1 MSMYHN
7 RPTVADMRAMKT
19 RGQKIS
25 MLYLT
30 TLEEAAATNAAGI
43 SMLSIVKGTIIVV
56 GVIVDER
63 KNH

>member
-1 MSMYHN
+1 MYHN

>member
-56 GVIVDER
+56 SVIVDEC